1 MWGAVTS
8 RAKKAW
14 LKDGSGRY
22 RKYID
27 FFPLK
32 GLKKLRN
39 ILRQIIVKTLRLNI
53 NLWSCR
59 VKNFG
64 VRQVTEEPKGPKEK
78 GYVSLSLPPPP
89 HLDSPFGSATI
100 IPKASFHF
108 YPGKFYYLN
117 YGCSQLESLLC
128 YFANEKVNFSLA
140 EQERKMNYFGVRLMW
155 DRVGLPININ
165 TRVSSFREVDGNLE
179 RKHIFYSLSR
189 SNVISWKVIAPDL
202 LSMSTCFRITSF
214 YVEL

>member
-1 MWGAVTS
+1 MTQRWI
-8 RAKKAW
+8 REIQKIYW
-14 LKDGSGRY
+14 F
-22 RKYID
+22 

-39 ILRQIIVKTLRLNI
+39 ILRQIIVKTFRLNI

-64 VRQVTEEPKGPKEK
+64 VRQVTEETQRSEGVCIPLPP
-78 GYVSLSLPPPP
+78 PPPP

-117 YGCSQLESLLC
+117 YGCRQLESLLC

-155 DRVGLPININ
+155 DRAGLPININ
-165 TRVSSFREVDGNLE
+165 TRVSPFREVDGNLE
-179 RKHIFYSLSR
+179 RNHIFYSLSR

>member
-1 MWGAVTS
+1 MDQGDTENI
-8 RAKKAW
+8 
-14 LKDGSGRY
+14 L
-22 RKYID
+22 I

-39 ILRQIIVKTLRLNI
+39 ILRQIIVKTFRLNI

-64 VRQVTEEPKGPKEK
+64 VRQVTEETQSPKEK
-78 GYVSLSLPPPP
+78 GYVSPSLPPPP

-117 YGCSQLESLLC
+117 YGCCLLESLLC

-155 DRVGLPININ
+155 DRAGLPININ
-165 TRVSSFREVDGNLE
+165 TRVSPFREVDGNLE

-214 YVEL
+214 YVKL